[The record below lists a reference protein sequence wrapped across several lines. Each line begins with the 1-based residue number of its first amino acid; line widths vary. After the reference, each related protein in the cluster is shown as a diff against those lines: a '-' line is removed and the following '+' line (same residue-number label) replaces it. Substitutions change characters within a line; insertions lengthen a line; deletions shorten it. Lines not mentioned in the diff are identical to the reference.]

1 MIHFLEQYFV
11 ELVTIT
17 SIIYLTLATIL
28 LLYQTPDTAVYKTF
42 RRSKRLMAGGM
53 LLISLNIWI
62 WIASFTGSWRDIT
75 TGFPVSTSSSS
86 I

>member
-1 MIHFLEQYFV
+1 MIHFLEQHFV

-28 LLYQTPDTAVYKTF
+28 LLCQTPDTAVYKTF

-53 LLISLNIWI
+53 
-62 WIASFTGSWRDIT
+62 IAHQPEYMDLDSFIYRKLDGI
-75 TGFPVSTSSSS
+75 
-86 I
+86 